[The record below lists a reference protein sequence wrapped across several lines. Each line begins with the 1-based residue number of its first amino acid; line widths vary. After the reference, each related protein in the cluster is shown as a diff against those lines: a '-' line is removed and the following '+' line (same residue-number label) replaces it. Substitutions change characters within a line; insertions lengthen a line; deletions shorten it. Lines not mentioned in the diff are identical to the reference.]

1 VRYNPFM
8 FTFMKQA
15 NQPVLL
21 YKWDVYT
28 HERGE
33 RKKVLCAQA
42 PFIIFCA
49 AIVVIDIL
57 QCGNGKEKTL
67 GLQKIN
73 EKSKAR
79 KNKLIVTNQYTLPKN
94 NYYVSNV
101 IKQKVLCKYRVII
114 DDCPIAVGVGGV
126 IGCAS

>member
-1 VRYNPFM
+1 M
-8 FTFMKQA
+8 FTFMKHL
-15 NQPVLL
+15 NQPLLL

-33 RKKVLCAQA
+33 RKKVLCAQI

-49 AIVVIDIL
+49 GTAVIDIL
-57 QCGNGKEKTL
+57 LCGNGKEKTL

-79 KNKLIVTNQYTLPKN
+79 KNKLIVTNQYILPKN

-114 DDCPIAVGVGGV
+114 ALV
-126 IGCAS
+126 A